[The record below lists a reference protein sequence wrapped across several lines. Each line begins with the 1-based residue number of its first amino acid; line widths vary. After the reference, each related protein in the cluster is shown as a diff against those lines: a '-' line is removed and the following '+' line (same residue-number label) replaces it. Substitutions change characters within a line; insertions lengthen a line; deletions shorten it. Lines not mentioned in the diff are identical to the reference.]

1 MSQVQGESV
10 VDEVQLDTIKI
21 NSIDNDK
28 IEFSINEQNVSVN
41 DINYLTAKI
50 AYFKLQKILK
60 DKEKISED
68 DYYMLNSDTS
78 KNSIKNDALILNG
91 WKYITFRKYKPSYKL
106 YLYKINKND
115 ISENN
120 FDELFRE
127 KQTEFNVIFNLLNI
141 LPIPESIFT

>member
-1 MSQVQGESV
+1 MSQVQEESV
-10 VDEVQLDTIKI
+10 VNELQLDTIKI

-50 AYFKLQKILK
+50 AYFKLKKILK
-60 DKEKISED
+60 DKGKISED

-78 KNSIKNDALILNG
+78 KNSIKNDSLLLNG
-91 WKYITFRKYKPSYKL
+91 WKYITFCKYKPSYKL
-106 YLYKINKND
+106 YLYKMNKND

-120 FDELFRE
+120 FDKLFRE
-127 KQTEFNVIFNLLNI
+127 KKGEFTVTFNLLNT
-141 LPIPESIFT
+141 LRIPESIFT